1 MNQYF
6 VQIHRTAVDP
16 FNYPHLGKVQY
27 FRLELAYHGFSI
39 IEHPDYPG
47 SYRAR
52 FLALHRKDSIW
63 SIIGL
68 RYTDIDFSWEK
79 ICAASS

>member
-6 VQIHRTAVDP
+6 VQVRRTEHDP

-27 FRLELAYHGFSI
+27 FKIELLYHGFSI
-39 IEHPDYPG
+39 IPHPDYPG
-47 SYRAR
+47 HFRAR
-52 FLALHRKDSIW
+52 FLALHPRDSIW

-68 RYTDIDFSWEK
+68 RYSDIDFTWEK
-79 ICAASS
+79 IFTASS